1 MKLFSRAQDDTASA
15 AATLPEQDRSA
26 PTTVDDAPPA
36 PVATTVQLYMILFP
50 EEVEDEILATLEEAG
65 VPGYTELPKMIGR
78 GRRMKHFNNP
88 VWPGAVGGVITV
100 ITAEQADALIEPFR
114 ALHARLDQRS
124 HGLQGLHMFVLP
136 CSQVI

>member
-26 PTTVDDAPPA
+26 PTALNDAPPA
-36 PVATTVQLYMILFP
+36 PVSTAVQLYLILFP
-50 EEVEDEILATLEEAG
+50 EEVEDEILATLEAAG
-65 VPGYTELPKMIGR
+65 VPGYTEFPKMIGR

-88 VWPGAVGGVITV
+88 IWPGAVGGVITV
-100 ITAEQADALIEPFR
+100 ITAEQANALIEPFR
-114 ALHARLDQRS
+114 ALHELLDSRS
-124 HGLQGLHMFVLP
+124 KGLQGLHMFMLP